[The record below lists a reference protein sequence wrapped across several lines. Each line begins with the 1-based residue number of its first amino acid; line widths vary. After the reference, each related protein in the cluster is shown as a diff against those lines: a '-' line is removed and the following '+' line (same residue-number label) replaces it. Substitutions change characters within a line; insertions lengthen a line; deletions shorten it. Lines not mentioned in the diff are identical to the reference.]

1 MSEITD
7 TQNLRHV
14 TLQTPDLSCAH
25 CVKTIQ
31 ETLSSLDGITKASA
45 SEDTKS
51 VDVEFD
57 EEVISLGKIES
68 ALREVGYPVLS

>member
-1 MSEITD
+1 MSDISD
-7 TQNLRHV
+7 IQNLRQV
-14 TLQTPDLSCAH
+14 TLQTPDLSCSH

-31 ETLSSLDGITKASA
+31 ETLGSLDGITSASA
-45 SEDTKS
+45 SEDKKS

-68 ALREVGYPVLS
+68 ALREVGYPVQR